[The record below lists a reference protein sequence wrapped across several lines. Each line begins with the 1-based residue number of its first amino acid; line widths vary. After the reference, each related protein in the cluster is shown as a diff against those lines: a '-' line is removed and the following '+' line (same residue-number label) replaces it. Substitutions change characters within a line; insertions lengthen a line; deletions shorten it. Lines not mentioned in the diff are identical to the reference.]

1 MIWVNKNDIILK
13 IIILSAIV
21 FVLSGYLLMGWDK
34 LLVYTLL
41 VVNVLVMYY
50 VRNMQVPMLMFI
62 FIFLRNTAIH
72 SVTVPRGQR

>member
-62 FIFLRNTAIH
+62 FMFTYNVHYL
-72 SVTVPRGQR
+72 